1 MLRGD
6 LGFDG
11 VVLTDDVSAAQQV
24 QAWAPADRA
33 VLTIAA
39 GGDMVLASADPSVV
53 EPMVAAVVERAS
65 SDDAFAAQ
73 VDAAVLRVLA
83 AKERL
88 R

>member
-1 MLRGD
+1 
-6 LGFDG
+6 
-11 VVLTDDVSAAQQV
+11 
-24 QAWAPADRA
+24 
-33 VLTIAA
+33 
-39 GGDMVLASADPSVV
+39 MVLASADPSVV

-83 AKERL
+83 AKEPL